1 MRILV
6 VNNFYP
12 PRVGGSAHLSDALAR
27 GYARE
32 GHEVLVLTAAF
43 GDAPAMEQ
51 CGPNMRIIRMPA
63 AAIPQTRLSV
73 SFDIAFTMRPTRR
86 RRLTALLDGFRPDV
100 IHQHGQFFDLT
111 WATAKYARHHQIP
124 VLLSVH
130 TRLENPKARYQ
141 GVFRWLDA
149 FVVAP
154 ILRRYRPRIVVMDVQ
169 MDEYIKRRYRRGFS
183 GLEYIPVGIDSSRM
197 AGGDAPMVRESNGF
211 GDAPLIVSLGH
222 VIPLR
227 DRVALVEA
235 LPKVLSEFPGAR
247 LVVVGR
253 VYYDL
258 FLQRARELGVESA
271 VTSVGAVAKAEV
283 PNYLAAATVEAH
295 DLQGYGMGT
304 ATLESMAAGVPVIV
318 AVRPDNFPGIDL
330 TEGPNCLLVP
340 LGDVD
345 AIADALISLLG
356 DADARAQIGRN
367 GRQLVHERFD
377 LAVVLK
383 RYLRVLEAMPASP
396 PHRDAG
402 MRVSVRRHPRG
413 LPRRRG
419 AAA

>member
-43 GDAPAMEQ
+43 GGGPAVEQ
-51 CGPNMRIIRMPA
+51 CGPNMRIVRMPA

-73 SFDIAFTMRPTRR
+73 SFDISFTMRPSRR
-86 RRLTALLDGFRPDV
+86 RRLRELLDGFRPDV

-111 WATAKYARHHQIP
+111 WATGKYARRHQIP

-130 TRLENPKARYQ
+130 TRLENPRARYH

-149 FVVAP
+149 FFVAP
-154 ILRRYRPRIVVMDVQ
+154 VLRRYQPRIVVMDVQ
-169 MDEYIKRRYRRGFS
+169 MDEYIRRRYRGCYS
-183 GLEYIPVGIDSSRM
+183 GLEYIPVGVDLSRM
-197 AGGDAPMVRESNGF
+197 AGGDAEMVRQRHGF
-211 GDAPLIVSLGH
+211 GNAPLIVSLGH

-235 LPKVLSEFPGAR
+235 MPKVLSEFPDVR
-247 LVVVGR
+247 LVVAGR
-253 VYYDL
+253 VYYGL
-258 FLQRARELGVESA
+258 FLRRARELGIESA
-271 VTSVGAVAKAEV
+271 VTPVGAVAKSEV
-283 PNYLAAATVEAH
+283 PDYLAAATVETH

-304 ATLESMAAGVPVIV
+304 ATLESMAAGVPVIA

-330 TEGPNCLLVP
+330 ISGGHCLLVP
-340 LGDVD
+340 AGDSD
-345 AIADALISLLG
+345 AIASALIHLLG
-356 DADARAQIGRN
+356 DAGARARIGPS
-367 GRQLVHERFD
+367 GRRLVHEHFD
-377 LAVVLK
+377 LEVVLN
-383 RYLRVLEAMPASP
+383 RYLRALEAMT
-396 PHRDAG
+396 
-402 MRVSVRRHPRG
+402 VSVPPARSGKSSYCPEPLDTVG
-413 LPRRRG
+413 P
-419 AAA
+419 

>member
-43 GDAPAMEQ
+43 GGAPAVEQ
-51 CGPNMRIIRMPA
+51 CAPNMRIVRMPA
-63 AAIPQTRLSV
+63 AAIPQTKLSV
-73 SFDIAFTMRPTRR
+73 SFDIAFTMRPSQH
-86 RRLTALLDGFRPDV
+86 RRLTALLDDFRPDV

-111 WATAKYARHHQIP
+111 WATAKYARRHHIP

-130 TRLENPKARYQ
+130 TRLENPKARYH

-154 ILRRYRPRIVVMDVQ
+154 ILRRYRPRIVVMDAQ
-169 MDEYIKRRYRRGFS
+169 MDEYIRDRYRRGFS
-183 GLEYIPVGIDSSRM
+183 GLEYIPVGVDVSRLS
-197 AGGDAPMVRESNGF
+197 GGDASMAREANGF

-235 LPKVLSEFPGAR
+235 MPKVLSEFPSAR
-247 LVVVGR
+247 LAVVGR

-258 FLQRARELGVESA
+258 FLRRARELGVESA
-271 VTSVGAVAKAEV
+271 VTLVGAVTKADV
-283 PNYLAAATVEAH
+283 PNYLAAATVEVH

-330 TEGPNCLLVP
+330 VSGRNCVLVP
-340 LGDVD
+340 VGNVE
-345 AIADALISLLG
+345 AVAEALIWLLG
-356 DADARAQIGRN
+356 DANACARIGQN
-367 GRQLVHERFD
+367 GCRLVREHFD
-377 LAVVLK
+377 LEVVLE
-383 RYLRVLEAMPASP
+383 RHLRVLGAMT
-396 PHRDAG
+396 
-402 MRVSVRRHPRG
+402 
-413 LPRRRG
+413 G
-419 AAA
+419 AHS